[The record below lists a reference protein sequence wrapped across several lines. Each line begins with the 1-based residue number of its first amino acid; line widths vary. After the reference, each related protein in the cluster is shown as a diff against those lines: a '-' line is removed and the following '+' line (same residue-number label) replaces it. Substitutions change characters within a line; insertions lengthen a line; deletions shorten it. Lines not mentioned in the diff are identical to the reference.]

1 MIRKLTYLIIL
12 LGGFF
17 PVAAQVSAQTEM
29 QIQAQSESL
38 MADGMRHYMKEDF
51 GEAILV
57 FEKLAKVQTQEPA
70 VFYYL
75 AKSYLADKQLTSA
88 RANAE
93 KANLLSPYSFD
104 YGLLYGDLLL
114 ANKEYRKALDCFE
127 KLLAYD
133 DHRFDSEP
141 DMIRVKQFVYLS
153 KGDDS
158 KDLTQ
163 KNKYYLQAA
172 DLGPVQEELW
182 VRIIQLDWELN
193 QKEKVV
199 EHALEALDNYPRMAP
214 WVYPI
219 LGDAYQAL
227 GNNAASDAAFNKA
240 LAANPKDDHV
250 LNNYSYF
257 LSIRKEKLALA
268 DSLSARLVQ
277 DHPKNGTY
285 LDTRAWVLFELK
297 RYVEARVAMEAA
309 LKDRE
314 NVSATLW
321 EHYGDVL
328 FRLRLVDKAVEAWK
342 EALRLEPKRE
352 SVDKKIQMR
361 QIPEN

>member
-1 MIRKLTYLIIL
+1 MRKITCLFL
-12 LGGFF
+12 LFCGFL
-17 PVAAQVSAQTEM
+17 ELN
-29 QIQAQSESL
+29 AQSISQTAGQSEEL
-38 MADGMRHYMKEDF
+38 MAEGMKHYIKEDF

-88 RANAE
+88 RSNAE
-93 KANLLSPYSFD
+93 KAHLLSPYSFD

-114 ANKEYRKALDCFE
+114 ASKEYKKALDCFE

-141 DMIRVKQFVYLS
+141 DMIRVKQFIFLS
-153 KGDDS
+153 KGDES
-158 KDLTQ
+158 KDLAE
-163 KNKYYLQAA
+163 KNAFYLKAA

-193 QKEKVV
+193 QKKKVV
-199 EHALEALDNYPRMAP
+199 EHALDALGNYPRMAS

-227 GNNAASDAAFNKA
+227 GNNAASDAAFEKA

-268 DSLSARLVQ
+268 DTLSARLVL

-285 LDTRAWVLFELK
+285 LDTRAWVLYELK
-297 RYVEARVAMEAA
+297 RYDEARVAMEAA
-309 LKDRE
+309 LMDRE

-361 QIPEN
+361 QISKN

>member
-1 MIRKLTYLIIL
+1 MRKLTCLFL
-12 LGGFF
+12 LLCGFLR
-17 PVAAQVSAQTEM
+17 V
-29 QIQAQSESL
+29 QAQSEAL
-38 MADGMRHYMKEDF
+38 LVDGMRAYMKEDF

-57 FEKLAKVQTQEPA
+57 FEKLAKEKTQEPA

-88 RANAE
+88 RSNAE
-93 KANLLSPYSFD
+93 KAHLLSPYSFD

-114 ANKEYRKALDCFE
+114 ANKEYQKALACFE

-141 DMIRVKQFVYLS
+141 DMIRVKQFVLLS
-153 KGDDS
+153 KGDEA
-158 KDLTQ
+158 KDLAE
-163 KNKYYLQAA
+163 KNKMYLQAA

-193 QKEKVV
+193 RKESVV
-199 EHALEALDNYPRMAP
+199 EHAVEALENYPRMAP

-227 GNNAASDAAFNKA
+227 GNNSASDEAFEKA
-240 LAANPKDDHV
+240 LAINPNDDHV

-257 LSIRKEKLALA
+257 LSIRKEKLTLA
-268 DSLSARLVQ
+268 DSLSARLVMA
-277 DHPKNGTY
+277 HPKNGTY
-285 LDTRAWVLFELK
+285 LDTRAWVLYELK
-297 RYVEARVAMEAA
+297 RYPEARVAMEAA
-309 LKDRE
+309 LKDKE
-314 NVSATLW
+314 NASATLW

-328 FRLRLVDKAVEAWK
+328 FRLKLVDKALEAWK
-342 EALRLEPKRE
+342 EALRLDPARE
-352 SVDKKIQMR
+352 SVDKKIRMR

>member
-1 MIRKLTYLIIL
+1 MKKLTYLILL

-17 PVAAQVSAQTEM
+17 SVAAQ
-29 QIQAQSESL
+29 SEEL
-38 MADGMRHYMKEDF
+38 MVDGMRAYMKEDF

-75 AKSYLADKQLTSA
+75 AKSYLSDKQLTSA
-88 RANAE
+88 RTNAE
-93 KANLLSPYSFD
+93 KAHLLSPYSFD

-114 ANKEYRKALDCFE
+114 ANKEYKKALECFE
-127 KLLAYD
+127 KLLSSD
-133 DHRFDSEP
+133 DHRFDAEP
-141 DMIRVKQFVYLS
+141 DMIRVKQFVFLS
-153 KGDDS
+153 KGDEAKETAD
-158 KDLTQ
+158 
-163 KNKYYLQAA
+163 KNAYYLQAA
-172 DLGPVQEELW
+172 NLGPVQEELW

-193 QKEKVV
+193 RKEAVV

-227 GNNAASDAAFNKA
+227 GNNSASDAAFDKA
-240 LAANPKDDHV
+240 LTANPKDDHV

-268 DSLSARLVQ
+268 DTLSARLVA

-297 RYVEARVAMEAA
+297 RYPEARVAMEAA
-309 LKDRE
+309 LKDKE
-314 NVSATLW
+314 NASATLW

-328 FRLRLVDKAVEAWK
+328 FRLHLVDKAIEAWK
-342 EALRLEPKRE
+342 EALRLDPSRE
-352 SVDKKIQMR
+352 SVDKKIRMR

>member
-1 MIRKLTYLIIL
+1 MRKLTYLIL
-12 LGGFF
+12 LVGGFF
-17 PVAAQVSAQTEM
+17 QVSAQTGT
-29 QIQAQSESL
+29 QTQAQSEGL
-38 MADGMRHYMKEDF
+38 MVDGMRAYMKEDF
-51 GEAILV
+51 SEAILV

-88 RANAE
+88 RSNAE
-93 KANLLSPYSFD
+93 KAHLLSPYSFD
-104 YGLLYGDLLL
+104 YGVLHGDLLL
-114 ANKEYRKALDCFE
+114 ANKEYKKALDCFE

-133 DHRFDSEP
+133 DHRFDNEP
-141 DMIRVKQFVYLS
+141 DMIRVKQFVFLS
-153 KGDDS
+153 KGDES
-158 KDLTQ
+158 KELAEKKTF
-163 KNKYYLQAA
+163 YLKAA
-172 DLGPVQEELW
+172 EIGPVQEELW

-193 QKEKVV
+193 QKEQVV
-199 EHALEALDNYPRMAP
+199 AHALEALENYPRMAP
-214 WVYPI
+214 WVNPI

-227 GNNAASDAAFNKA
+227 GNNAASDEAFEKV

-268 DSLSARLVQ
+268 DTLSARLVA
-277 DHPKNGTY
+277 DHPRNGTY
-285 LDTRAWVLFELK
+285 LDTRAWVLYELK
-297 RYVEARVAMEAA
+297 RYPEARFAMEAA

-328 FRLRLVDKAVEAWK
+328 FRLRLVEKAVEAWK
-342 EALRLEPKRE
+342 EALRLDPKRE
-352 SVDKKIQMR
+352 SVDKKIRMR
-361 QIPEN
+361 LISEN

>member
-1 MIRKLTYLIIL
+1 M
-12 LGGFF
+12 
-17 PVAAQVSAQTEM
+17 
-29 QIQAQSESL
+29 QAQSEDL
-38 MADGMRHYMKEDF
+38 MVDGMRAYMKEDF
-51 GEAILV
+51 SEAILV

-75 AKSYLADKQLTSA
+75 AKSYLAEKQLTSA
-88 RANAE
+88 RTNAE
-93 KANLLSPYSFD
+93 KAHQLSPYSFD
-104 YGLLYGDLLL
+104 YGVLYGDLLL
-114 ANKEYRKALDCFE
+114 ANKEFKKALDCFE

-133 DHRFDSEP
+133 DHRLDGEP
-141 DMIRVKQFVYLS
+141 DMIRVKQFVFLS
-153 KGDDS
+153 KGDES
-158 KDLTQ
+158 KGLAE
-163 KNKYYLQAA
+163 KNAFYLKAA
-172 DLGPVQEELW
+172 GLGPVQEELW

-193 QKEKVV
+193 QKDQVV
-199 EHALEALDNYPRMAP
+199 AHALEALENYPHMAA

-227 GNNAASDAAFNKA
+227 GNNSASDASFDKA
-240 LAANPKDDHV
+240 LKANPKDDHV

-268 DSLSARLVQ
+268 DSLSARLVV

-285 LDTRAWVLFELK
+285 LDTRAWVLYELK
-297 RYVEARVAMEAA
+297 RYPEARVAMEAA

-328 FRLRLVDKAVEAWK
+328 FRLKLVDKAVEAWK
-342 EALRLEPKRE
+342 EALRLETGRQ

-361 QIPEN
+361 QIPENWAIFEYSYPFLCGVFTVLFSCFC

>member
-1 MIRKLTYLIIL
+1 MRKLTCL
-12 LGGFF
+12 LFLLCGFL
-17 PVAAQVSAQTEM
+17 PVSAQKE
-29 QIQAQSESL
+29 AQSKSQTDVQSEAL
-38 MADGMRHYMKEDF
+38 LVDGMRAYMREDF

-93 KANLLSPYSFD
+93 KAHLLSPYSFD

-114 ANKEYRKALDCFE
+114 ANKEYKKALKCFDN
-127 KLLAYD
+127 LLAYD
-133 DHRFDSEP
+133 DHRFDNEP
-141 DMIRVKQFVYLS
+141 DMIRVKQFVFLS
-153 KGDDS
+153 KGDGA
-158 KDLTQ
+158 KDLAE
-163 KNKYYLQAA
+163 KNAFYLKAA
-172 DLGPVQEELW
+172 NLGPVQEELW

-193 QKEKVV
+193 RKDQVV
-199 EHALEALDNYPRMAP
+199 EHALEALENYPQMAP
-214 WVYPI
+214 WAYPI

-227 GNNAASDAAFNKA
+227 GKNKESDEAFEKA
-240 LAANPKDDHV
+240 LAVNPNDDHV

-268 DSLSARLVQ
+268 DSLSARLVLA
-277 DHPKNGTY
+277 HPKNGTY
-285 LDTRAWVLFELK
+285 LDTRAWVLYELN
-297 RYVEARVAMEAA
+297 RFAEARMAMEAA

-328 FRLRLVDKAVEAWK
+328 FRLKLVDKAVEAWK
-342 EALRLEPKRE
+342 EALRLDSSRE
-352 SVDKKIQMR
+352 SVDKKIRLR
-361 QIPEN
+361 QIPKN

>member
-1 MIRKLTYLIIL
+1 MRKLTCL
-12 LGGFF
+12 LLLLCGFLQ
-17 PVAAQVSAQTEM
+17 VSAQVSAQKE
-29 QIQAQSESL
+29 AQSESSSESL
-38 MADGMRHYMKEDF
+38 MVDGMRAYMKEDF

-93 KANLLSPYSFD
+93 KANSLSPYSFD
-104 YGLLYGDLLL
+104 YGVLYGDLLL
-114 ANKEYRKALDCFE
+114 ANKDYKKALDCFE

-133 DHRFDSEP
+133 DHRFDNEP

-153 KGDDS
+153 KGDEA
-158 KDLTQ
+158 KDLAD
-163 KNKYYLQAA
+163 KNKFYLQAA
-172 DLGPVQEELW
+172 DIGPVQEELW

-193 QKEKVV
+193 RKEQVV
-199 EHALEALDNYPRMAP
+199 AHALEALDNYSRMAP

-227 GNNAASDAAFNKA
+227 GNNAASDEAFEKA
-240 LAANPKDDHV
+240 LAINPKDDHV

-257 LSIRKEKLALA
+257 LSIRKEKLVLA
-268 DSLSARLVQ
+268 DSLSARLVV

-297 RYVEARVAMEAA
+297 RYAEARVAMEVA

-328 FRLRLVDKAVEAWK
+328 FRLRQVDKAVEAWK
-342 EALRLEPKRE
+342 EALRLDPKRE

>member
-1 MIRKLTYLIIL
+1 MIRKLAYLIL
-12 LGGFF
+12 MLGGFF
-17 PVAAQVSAQTEM
+17 QIRAQYED
-29 QIQAQSESL
+29 L
-38 MADGMRHYMKEDF
+38 MVDGMRAYMKEDF

-57 FEKLAKVQTQEPA
+57 FEKLAKAQPQEPA

-88 RANAE
+88 RTNAG
-93 KANLLSPYSFD
+93 KAHLLSPFSFD
-104 YGLLYGDLLL
+104 YGVLYGDLLL
-114 ANKEYRKALDCFE
+114 ANKEYKKALDCFE
-127 KLLAYD
+127 TLLEYD

-141 DMIRVKQFVYLS
+141 DMIRVKQFIFLS
-153 KGDDS
+153 KGDES
-158 KDLTQ
+158 KELAE
-163 KNKYYLQAA
+163 KNAFYVKAA
-172 DLGPVQEELW
+172 NLGPVQEELW

-193 QKEKVV
+193 QKEKLVD
-199 EHALEALDNYPRMAP
+199 HALEALQNYPRMAP

-227 GNNAASDAAFNKA
+227 GNDSASDEAFEKA
-240 LAANPKDDHV
+240 LKANPKDDHV

-268 DSLSARLVQ
+268 DTLSARLVA

-285 LDTRAWVLFELK
+285 LDTRAWVLYELK
-297 RYVEARVAMEAA
+297 RYPEARIAMEAA
-309 LKDRE
+309 LKDKE

-328 FRLRLVDKAVEAWK
+328 FRLKFVDKAVEAWK
-342 EALRLEPKRE
+342 EAFRLEPDRK
-352 SVDKKIQMR
+352 SIFNKIQMR
-361 QIPEN
+361 QISEN

>member
-1 MIRKLTYLIIL
+1 MRKLTCL
-12 LGGFF
+12 LFLLCGFLR
-17 PVAAQVSAQTEM
+17 VSAQ
-29 QIQAQSESL
+29 SEVLPEAL
-38 MADGMRHYMKEDF
+38 MVDGMRAYMKEDF

-88 RANAE
+88 RTNAE
-93 KANLLSPYSFD
+93 KAHLLSPYSFD

-114 ANKEYRKALDCFE
+114 ANKEYKKALACFE
-127 KLLAYD
+127 NLLAYD
-133 DHRFDSEP
+133 DHRFDNEP
-141 DMIRVKQFVYLS
+141 DMIRVKQFVFLS
-153 KGDDS
+153 KGDEAKETAD
-158 KDLTQ
+158 
-163 KNKYYLQAA
+163 KNAYYLQAA
-172 DLGPVQEELW
+172 NLGPVQEELW

-193 QKEKVV
+193 RKEAVV

-227 GNNAASDAAFNKA
+227 GNNSASDAAFDKA

-268 DSLSARLVQ
+268 DTLSARLVA

-297 RYVEARVAMEAA
+297 RYPEARIAMEAA
-309 LKDRE
+309 LKDKE
-314 NVSATLW
+314 NASATLW

-328 FRLRLVDKAVEAWK
+328 FRLKLVEKALDAWK
-342 EALRLEPKRE
+342 EALRLDPSRE
-352 SVDKKIQMR
+352 SVDKKIRMR

>member
-1 MIRKLTYLIIL
+1 MRKLTYLILL

-17 PVAAQVSAQTEM
+17 SVAAQ
-29 QIQAQSESL
+29 SEEL
-38 MADGMRHYMKEDF
+38 MVDGMRAYMKEDF
-51 GEAILV
+51 GEAIFV
-57 FEKLAKVQTQEPA
+57 FEKLAKVQTKEPA

-88 RANAE
+88 RTNAE
-93 KANLLSPYSFD
+93 KAHLLSPYSFD

-114 ANKEYRKALDCFE
+114 ANKEYKKALECFE
-127 KLLAYD
+127 NLLAYD
-133 DHRFDSEP
+133 DHRFDNEP
-141 DMIRVKQFVYLS
+141 DMIRVKQFVFLS
-153 KGDDS
+153 KGDEA
-158 KDLTQ
+158 KDLAD
-163 KNKYYLQAA
+163 KNKYYLEAA
-172 DLGPVQEELW
+172 NLGPVQEELW

-193 QKEKVV
+193 RKEAVV
-199 EHALEALDNYPRMAP
+199 EHALEALENYPRMAP

-227 GNNAASDAAFNKA
+227 GNNAASDEAFEKA
-240 LAANPKDDHV
+240 LVANPKDDHV

-268 DSLSARLVQ
+268 DSLSSRLVK

-285 LDTRAWVLFELK
+285 LDTRAWVLYELK
-297 RYVEARVAMEAA
+297 RFAEARVAMEAA

-328 FRLRLVDKAVEAWK
+328 FRLKLVDKALDAWK
-342 EALRLEPKRE
+342 EALRLDPGRE
-352 SVDKKIQMR
+352 SIDKKIRLR